1 MDYHLYLIIKSMIDK
16 SVLILFGL
24 LVIIGTVVAW
34 ILYSNTP
41 PKTIASYA
49 ECIAAGHPVLETFPE
64 QCITPN
70 GDTFTRAI
78 PPGEESVP
86 PPPQEDKINPDQAV
100 FCTMEALECP
110 DGSFV
115 GRIPPSCEFAPCP
128 GN

>member
-1 MDYHLYLIIKSMIDK
+1 MVDK

-24 LVIIGTVVAW
+24 LLIIGTVVAW

-41 PKTIASYA
+41 SITIATFE
-49 ECIAAGHPVLETFPE
+49 ECVAAGYPVLESYPE
-64 QCITPN
+64 QCVTSN

-86 PPPQEDKINPDQAV
+86 PPPFEGESDPDQAV
-100 FCTMEALECP
+100 FCTMDALECP